1 MAGIHG
7 VILGNAPA
15 LASELVL
22 NGGFDSTSDW
32 TQTLS
37 EWVIS
42 GGVATYTAGTG
53 TNIRQ
58 TIGAVGRKV
67 IVRSRDA
74 GVIYGEYLGNDG
86 AIIHLRNG
94 VQMWKW
100 FASKGHTLIDVAAHG
115 VKKSEC
121 KFSPSSATVTVFNA
135 CALIDVT
142 DEAAKSIEAV

>member
-58 TIGAVGRKV
+58 TIGAVGITGSARVVYTINSVTGGNVYFTISHSGGSVSGTLRGAAGTYTEDVYVGGEITLLRFNCTGTDCV
-67 IVRSRDA
+67 IDDVSMRQ
-74 GVIYGEYLGNDG
+74 
-86 AIIHLRNG
+86 HL
-94 VQMWKW
+94 
-100 FASKGHTLIDVAAHG
+100 
-115 VKKSEC
+115 
-121 KFSPSSATVTVFNA
+121 
-135 CALIDVT
+135 
-142 DEAAKSIEAV
+142 